1 MLFDV
6 AFILTNSTDGVV
18 VLLTMYEL
26 LNPVFTFC
34 VVMLTLEDTDTDIFV
49 KLLIYSVE
57 LLSNIIVLFDVVFL
71 LIVSVSNLST
81 VTFTVFVAEIV
92 VFINVIP
99 LFVTNIFGVV
109 ILSVS
114 LVITLTLLVLSSN
127 RLLPLTLNVCNVV
140 TLRSVVLK
148 LFITKLFVVP
158 VVMLTNSVTS
168 SFTLSDLVLNNVL
181 PLTTKPV
188 VLFTV
193 IVTFVVLFVLD
204 IVNTSV

>member
-6 AFILTNSTDGVV
+6 ALILTNSTDGVV

-34 VVMLTLEDTDTDIFV
+34 VVILTLEDTDIDTFV
-49 KLLIYSVE
+49 KLLIYRVE
-57 LLSNIIVLFDVVFL
+57 LLSNIIVLFDVAFL

-81 VTFTVFVAEIV
+81 VTFTVFVVEMV

-99 LFVTNIFGVV
+99 LFVTNIIGVV

-140 TLRSVVLK
+140 ALTSVVLK

-168 SFTLSDLVLNNVL
+168 SVTLSDLVLNNVL

-193 IVTFVVLFVLD
+193 IVIFVVLFVLV
-204 IVNTSV
+204 IVSTSV